1 MGWGVLGL
9 GLGLGFAQQMRHGQ
23 NVIENM
29 AAESALALCWRSSVA
44 MSAIAWGG
52 E

>member
-1 MGWGVLGL
+1 MTLL
-9 GLGLGFAQQMRHGQ
+9 SHGQ
-23 NVIENM
+23 NVIENI